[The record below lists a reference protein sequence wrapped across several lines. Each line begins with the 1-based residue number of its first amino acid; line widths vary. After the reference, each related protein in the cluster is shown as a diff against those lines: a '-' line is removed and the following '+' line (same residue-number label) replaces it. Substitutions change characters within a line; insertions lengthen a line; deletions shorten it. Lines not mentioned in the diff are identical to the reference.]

1 MNKLEALDNLG
12 ELVEKELV
20 TNLKL
25 IREGSYGILSR
36 AVKEREINR
45 FKMQRL
51 KREGTPLLLKLSDE
65 EIDIIIEYILLKSGI
80 RVNEKDVTKHIY
92 PDLDER

>member
-1 MNKLEALDNLG
+1 MDKLEALDNL
-12 ELVEKELV
+12 EKLVEKELV
-20 TNLKL
+20 RYLKL
-25 IREGSYGILSR
+25 IRESSYGILSST
-36 AVKEREINR
+36 VKEQEVNR
-45 FKMQRL
+45 FKAQRL
-51 KREGTPLLLKLSDE
+51 KREGTPLLSELSDE